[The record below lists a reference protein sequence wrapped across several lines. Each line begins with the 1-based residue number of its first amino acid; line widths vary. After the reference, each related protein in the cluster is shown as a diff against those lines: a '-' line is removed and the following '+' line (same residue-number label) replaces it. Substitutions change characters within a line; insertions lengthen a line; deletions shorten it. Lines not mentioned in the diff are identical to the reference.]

1 MAESVVETNEAVSGA
16 ATASEFAVAQT
27 YAPMSYK
34 QHRGGLSNK
43 RLHLSAA
50 ATQKGLLE
58 AGRNR
63 LITGPL
69 ALGLR
74 GSFGPQPQ
82 TVRHIG
88 REAMAE
94 LARHQ
99 HNLAAVMAF
108 MSDEVGQHMPHVER

>member
-1 MAESVVETNEAVSGA
+1 MGDTRRLAWNAEGGGSARRMSPPWGLWKVESHDAKHEEEAAIRMPHCERA
-16 ATASEFAVAQT
+16 ACRRV
-27 YAPMSYK
+27 
-34 QHRGGLSNK
+34 
-43 RLHLSAA
+43 
-50 ATQKGLLE
+50 
-58 AGRNR
+58 
-63 LITGPL
+63 L

-74 GSFGPQPQ
+74 GSFGPLPQ

-99 HNLAAVMAF
+99 HDLAAVMAF